1 MGLLSAIKGTVK
13 KVLNVVA
20 AATYKP
26 TTGAQVITTALNK
39 PALTKALQITP
50 SQTTKSIIAGG
61 LVAGAIANPV
71 LVGSVAKP
79 ILQSLVPT
87 TAKQVLAAAIVYPA
101 IGGVVLTSPTVR
113 KSITSLINPFE
124 NIERGK
130 ELGKFIEKPAGFLEN
145 LDKDKAVD
153 IGLKTLLLGTGAG
166 LVAGTVYGMSKIG
179 DVFKG
184 DNKNVDTRNLVKD
197 VPFKGDNK
205 NVDTRNLV
213 KDVPFKGDNKNVDT
227 RNLVKDVPIAPGTP
241 TSQALPVT
249 PATQTVQA
257 GGTKVSPRRRTKR
270 SQAVIQRNYQRVNVI
285 VSNRHTHNK
294 YLKESCLSC

>member
-213 KDVPFKGDNKNVDT
+213 KDVP
-227 RNLVKDVPIAPGTP
+227 IAPGTP

>member
-1 MGLLSAIKGTVK
+1 MGLLSTIKGAVTK
-13 KVLNVVA
+13 ALNVVA
-20 AATYKP
+20 TATYKP

-87 TAKQVLAAAIVYPA
+87 TAKQVLAAAIVYPT
-101 IGGVVLTSPTVR
+101 IGGVALTSPAVR
-113 KSITSLINPFE
+113 KSITSLINPFK

-166 LVAGTVYGMSKIG
+166 LVTATVYGMSKIG
-179 DVFKG
+179 DV
-184 DNKNVDTRNLVKD
+184 
-197 VPFKGDNK
+197 
-205 NVDTRNLV
+205 
-213 KDVPFKGDNKNVDT
+213 FKGDNKNVDT

-257 GGTKVSPRRRTKR
+257 GSTKVSPRRRTKR